1 MLSDRQTQHLCLS
14 EELAY
19 PLARLTPALPQS
31 HLAGFVVY
39 SIDSHH
45 NLEVGSY
52 AERVKIPSPEQLF
65 PDRDRCPV

>member
-1 MLSDRQTQHLCLS
+1 
-14 EELAY
+14 LAY

-31 HLAGFVVY
+31 NLAGFVVY

-52 AERVKIPSPEQLF
+52 AERVKIPSLEQRFLDRGQF
-65 PDRDRCPV
+65 PV